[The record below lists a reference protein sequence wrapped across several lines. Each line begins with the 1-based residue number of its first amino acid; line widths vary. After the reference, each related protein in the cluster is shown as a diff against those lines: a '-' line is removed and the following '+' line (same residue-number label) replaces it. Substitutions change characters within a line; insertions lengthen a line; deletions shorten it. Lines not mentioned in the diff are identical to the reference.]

1 MDVVIS
7 GRTVLGQQVGE
18 WAQQIAPE
26 ASLQYV
32 TTTRDLERIVDGHGE
47 GPIFVLFGDAGEDRR
62 LLASLSGMSRSSGER
77 LVVLCTPAVRGELT
91 GLLPSWLRGRIRP
104 LVRESISDELAGHH
118 EELAVDFS
126 AGVDDIELHF
136 GCLVGESK
144 AMKEVYR
151 RIEKVSKTDAC
162 CLVTGETGTGKELVA
177 RAVHQSSRRADQSF
191 VPLNAGS
198 IPRELVESQLFGHE
212 KGAFTGAVA
221 RRKGVFENADRGTL
235 LIDEIGELPMEIQ
248 AVFLRTLQDG
258 EVTPV
263 GSSQTRH
270 VDVRIVAA
278 TNRDLWSEVEQG
290 NFREDLYYRLHV
302 VPLELPPLCER
313 RGDITALI
321 RYWAA
326 DINERYS
333 LEIAGMTQAC
343 LDALCAFRWPGN
355 VRQLLHTLEQMM
367 VLADGPVLDACD
379 LPPMVMDTGAGT
391 PGDLA
396 LNVPEDGLDFYAETE
411 RFQRAILEQ
420 VLDRVSWNKNRA
432 ASLLRMNRTTLVERL
447 KRLGMSQEVSV
458 GAA

>member
-18 WAQQIAPE
+18 WVQQISPDAT
-26 ASLQYV
+26 LHYV
-32 TTTRDLERIVDGHGE
+32 TTTRDLERIVGGHDE
-47 GPIFVLFGDAGEDRR
+47 GPIFVLVGDAGEDRR
-62 LLASLSGMSRSSGER
+62 LLATLSGLPSGSVDR
-77 LVVLCTPAVRGELT
+77 LVVLCSPSVRGELT
-91 GLLPSWLRGRIRP
+91 GLLPSWLRGNIRP
-104 LVRESISDELAGHH
+104 MVRESVSDELAGHH
-118 EELAVDFS
+118 EELAVDFTVG
-126 AGVDDIELHF
+126 ADDIEMHF
-136 GCLVGESK
+136 GCLVGESN

-151 RIEKVSKTDAC
+151 RIEKVSSTDCC

-177 RAVHQSSRRADQSF
+177 RAIHQSSRRSDQSF
-191 VPLNAGS
+191 IPLNAGG

-235 LIDEIGELPMEIQ
+235 LIDEIGELPPEIQ

-313 RGDITALI
+313 RGDIPSLV
-321 RYWAA
+321 RFWAA

-333 LEIAGMTQAC
+333 LDISGMTQPC

-367 VLADGPVLDACD
+367 VLAEGPVLDVCD
-379 LPPMVMDTGAGT
+379 LPPMVLDQGTGAA
-391 PGDLA
+391 GDLS
-396 LNVPEDGLDFYAETE
+396 LNVPEEGLDFYAETE

-420 VLDRVSWNKNRA
+420 VLERVSWNKNRA

-447 KRLGMSQEVSV
+447 KRLGMSQEMSV

>member
-18 WAQQIAPE
+18 WVQQVTPD
-26 ASLQYV
+26 ASLHYV
-32 TTTRDLERIVDGHGE
+32 TTTRDLERIVDGHDE
-47 GPIFVLFGDAGEDRR
+47 GAIFVLVGDAGEDRR
-62 LLASLSGMSRSSGER
+62 LLATLSGLPRRSADR
-77 LVVLCTPAVRGELT
+77 LVVLCSPSVRGELT

-104 LVRESISDELAGHH
+104 MLRESVSDELAGHH

-126 AGVDDIELHF
+126 AGTDDIEMHF
-136 GCLVGESK
+136 GCLVGESN

-151 RIEKVSKTDAC
+151 RIEKVSNTDCC

-177 RAVHQSSRRADQSF
+177 RAIHESSRRSDQSF
-191 VPLNAGS
+191 VPLNAGG

-235 LIDEIGELPMEIQ
+235 LIDEIGELPPEIQ

-313 RGDITALI
+313 RGDIPTLV
-321 RYWAA
+321 RFWAT

-333 LEIAGMTQAC
+333 LDISGMTQAC
-343 LDALCAFRWPGN
+343 LEALCAFRWPGN

-367 VLADGPVLDACD
+367 VLAEGPVLDVCD
-379 LPPMVMDTGAGT
+379 LPPMVVDQGAGAA
-391 PGDLA
+391 GDLS
-396 LNVPEDGLDFYAETE
+396 LNVPEEGLDFYAETE

-420 VLDRVSWNKNRA
+420 VLERVSWNKNRA

-447 KRLGMSQEVSV
+447 KRLGMSQELSV